1 MQFLVCWSPLPL
13 FTSQRVDSPGC
24 LFLIGM
30 FCILINNIDGK
41 SLTQHTINRFPSPSS
56 PSSPALPASPTRL
69 HTSTQQQV
77 QDTLTQLENLWDD
90 LGLSEDQRRDRKR
103 IFYGHISVS
112 CLQVFEC
119 PFVCMRKSYWNLLE
133 KIYMDERA
141 LKSRI
146 VNQIEHNTIE
156 IVKLCQEL
164 LIEPED
170 AVDGLTLLDL
180 DAVMQERLEKLQQT
194 KKERQETLRNLQEK
208 DEGLCE
214 LLCEEPFYIP
224 SDLTPSLEQ
233 LKAVEEHIRAME
245 ELKDEREATY
255 KKLKCGLLSFLEQ
268 LEQSPEDS
276 FTREVVCSDD
286 EDISLDQATIQR
298 LRLDE
303 ELERVKVL
311 RLHNLALFVEK
322 MHKELTVW
330 WDKCY
335 VGQEE
340 QDRIKAMTADDV
352 GEDVLSLLEGEVER
366 WKNYYNENEELLS
379 TVNHFLSLFNHMLEL
394 RNRDKDPSRL
404 FNTRGGALLQEE
416 KAKKKVRNELPRVQK
431 RLETLAVAWQKHNN
445 TPFLVHGEE
454 LMTYLDHLWGTHE
467 KQWEVEKAKRVHAKE
482 GPGKPGRVV
491 PQPKTPVASRKR
503 GMDGE
508 EPASSKRAKQLL
520 PPPRNVSPTK
530 RSPSKTPRGRPL
542 AELNRAPPTY
552 VPAMEDDASL
562 QSITYDKF
570 KADITE
576 ARRGAVVHSSILEEA
591 ITKPQFSQHPQNQGR
606 RFRDALHLASPTK
619 GSKRRPFLH
628 SLSPMKSPAL
638 RRTTSQPCLGPN
650 SPRFYSNRDRPLSL
664 STFYTNK
671 AQMGSYE
678 YLAEITWQVEVV
690 YTRGATAWRESAVS
704 SGDPCVSPFP
714 SAPSSFSA
722 FRHRQ
727 AGSNDGEYKD
737 VTEVSSNSTSFIPCY
752 ESYFSVNL
760 RELTRLASGS
770 VGSRLEYM

>member
-1 MQFLVCWSPLPL
+1 
-13 FTSQRVDSPGC
+13 
-24 LFLIGM
+24 
-30 FCILINNIDGK
+30 
-41 SLTQHTINRFPSPSS
+41 
-56 PSSPALPASPTRL
+56 
-69 HTSTQQQV
+69 
-77 QDTLTQLENLWDD
+77 
-90 LGLSEDQRRDRKR
+90 
-103 IFYGHISVS
+103 
-112 CLQVFEC
+112 
-119 PFVCMRKSYWNLLE
+119 
-133 KIYMDERA
+133 MDERA

-298 LRLDE
+298 LRSVHSDLEFQVKENIAKSLDLRERITSLWALLEVSEVDRQAFLATAPGHTPSSLAKLDE

-650 SPRFYSNRDRPLSL
+650 SPRFYSNRDRPLRFL
-664 STFYTNK
+664 
-671 AQMGSYE
+671 
-678 YLAEITWQVEVV
+678 I
-690 YTRGATAWRESAVS
+690 
-704 SGDPCVSPFP
+704 
-714 SAPSSFSA
+714 
-722 FRHRQ
+722 
-727 AGSNDGEYKD
+727 
-737 VTEVSSNSTSFIPCY
+737 
-752 ESYFSVNL
+752 
-760 RELTRLASGS
+760 
-770 VGSRLEYM
+770 

>member
-1 MQFLVCWSPLPL
+1 MA
-13 FTSQRVDSPGC
+13 DSG
-24 LFLIGM
+24 
-30 FCILINNIDGK
+30 
-41 SLTQHTINRFPSPSS
+41 FPSPSS
-56 PSSPALPASPTRL
+56 PPSPALPASPVRL

-90 LGLSEDQRRDRKR
+90 LGLSEDQRSDRKR
-103 IFYGHISVS
+103 IFYGHIAS
-112 CLQVFEC
+112 
-119 PFVCMRKSYWNLLE
+119 LLE
-133 KIYMDERA
+133 KILVDERA

-164 LIEPED
+164 LIEPEE

-194 KKERQETLRNLQEK
+194 KAERQETLRNLQEK

-224 SDLTPSLEQ
+224 CDLTPSLEQ

-255 KKLKCGLLSFLEQ
+255 RRLKAGLLSFLEQ
-268 LEQSPEDS
+268 LEQSPEDP

-298 LRLDE
+298 LRSVHSDLEFQVKENTAKSLDLRERITSLWVLLEVSEGDRQAFLATAPGHTPSSLTKLEE
-303 ELERVKVL
+303 ELERLKVL
-311 RLHNLALFVEK
+311 RLHNLAVFVEK

-340 QDRIKAMTADDV
+340 QDRIKAMTSDDV
-352 GEDVLSLLEGEVER
+352 GEDVLALLEGEVER
-366 WKNYYNENEELLS
+366 WKNYYTENEELLS
-379 TVNHFLSLFNHMLEL
+379 TVGHFLSLFHHMLEL
-394 RNRDKDPSRL
+394 KNRDKDPSRL

-431 RLETLAVAWQKHNN
+431 RLETLAVAWEECNN
-445 TPFLVHGEE
+445 SPFLVHGQE
-454 LMTYLDHLWGTHE
+454 LMAYLDHLWGTHE
-467 KQWEVEKAKRVHAKE
+467 RQWEVEKAKRVHAKE
-482 GPGKPGRVV
+482 GPGKPARAVS
-491 PQPKTPVASRKR
+491 QARTPVASRKR
-503 GMDGE
+503 GMEGE
-508 EPASSKRAKQLL
+508 EPASSKRAKPLL
-520 PPPRNVSPTK
+520 LPPRNVSPTK

-542 AELNRAPPTY
+542 AELNRAPLTY
-552 VPAMEDDASL
+552 VPAMEHDASL

-606 RFRDALHLASPTK
+606 RFRDALHLASPKK
-619 GSKRRPFLH
+619 GSKRRPILH
-628 SLSPMKSPAL
+628 SPSPMRSPAL

-650 SPRFYSNRDRPLSL
+650 SPRLYSNRDRPLRFL
-664 STFYTNK
+664 
-671 AQMGSYE
+671 
-678 YLAEITWQVEVV
+678 I
-690 YTRGATAWRESAVS
+690 
-704 SGDPCVSPFP
+704 
-714 SAPSSFSA
+714 
-722 FRHRQ
+722 
-727 AGSNDGEYKD
+727 
-737 VTEVSSNSTSFIPCY
+737 
-752 ESYFSVNL
+752 
-760 RELTRLASGS
+760 
-770 VGSRLEYM
+770 

>member
-1 MQFLVCWSPLPL
+1 MA
-13 FTSQRVDSPGC
+13 DSG
-24 LFLIGM
+24 
-30 FCILINNIDGK
+30 
-41 SLTQHTINRFPSPSS
+41 FPSPSS

-103 IFYGHISVS
+103 IFYGHIS
-112 CLQVFEC
+112 
-119 PFVCMRKSYWNLLE
+119 NLLE

-298 LRLDE
+298 LRSVHSDLEFQVKENIAKSLDLRERITSLWALLEVSEVDRQAFLATAPGHTPSSLAKLDE

-570 KADITE
+570 KDP
-576 ARRGAVVHSSILEEA
+576 L
-591 ITKPQFSQHPQNQGR
+591 Q
-606 RFRDALHLASPTK
+606 
-619 GSKRRPFLH
+619 
-628 SLSPMKSPAL
+628 
-638 RRTTSQPCLGPN
+638 
-650 SPRFYSNRDRPLSL
+650 SNEGL
-664 STFYTNK
+664 
-671 AQMGSYE
+671 
-678 YLAEITWQVEVV
+678 
-690 YTRGATAWRESAVS
+690 
-704 SGDPCVSPFP
+704 
-714 SAPSSFSA
+714 
-722 FRHRQ
+722 
-727 AGSNDGEYKD
+727 
-737 VTEVSSNSTSFIPCY
+737 NSTTLDQVPKGIMKT
-752 ESYFSVNL
+752 YF
-760 RELTRLASGS
+760 
-770 VGSRLEYM
+770 